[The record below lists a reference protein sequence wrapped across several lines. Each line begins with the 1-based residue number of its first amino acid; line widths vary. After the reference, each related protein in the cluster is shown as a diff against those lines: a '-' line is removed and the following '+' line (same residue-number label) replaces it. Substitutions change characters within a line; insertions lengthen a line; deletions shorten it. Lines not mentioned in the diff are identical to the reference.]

1 LLPLTARD
9 ASSDVGNLVTAL
21 NLTKPRIA
29 VPVLPSP
36 VAPPPKPC
44 LPLPG
49 RVTEFGRLAQSELM
63 NGWKVR

>member
-1 LLPLTARD
+1 LAPLTARD

-21 NLTKPRIA
+21 NLTNPKVTIP
-29 VPVLPSP
+29 PLPSP

-44 LPLPG
+44 LPLAG
-49 RVTEFGRLAQSELM
+49 GVTEFGRLAQSEVM